1 MCPCVPVLPL
11 TKMQTTVYSCEMKT
25 ILTTTRFDNWLTR
38 LSDKQ
43 GKAKINARIRRLAL
57 GNPGDIK
64 SVGGEVSEL
73 RIHAGPGY
81 RVYLTARGLEV
92 IILLVG
98 GDKST
103 QSKDIAAAKAL
114 AKKYQEAP

>member
-1 MCPCVPVLPL
+1 MLPL
-11 TKMQTTVYSCEMKT
+11 TKMQTMVYVFKMKT
-25 ILTTTRFDNWLTR
+25 ILTTTQFDDWLTR
-38 LSDKQ
+38 LRDKQ
-43 GKAKINARIRRLAL
+43 SKARINARIRRLAL

-81 RVYLTARGLEV
+81 RVYLTVRGFEV

-103 QSKDIAAAKAL
+103 QSKDIAAAQAL